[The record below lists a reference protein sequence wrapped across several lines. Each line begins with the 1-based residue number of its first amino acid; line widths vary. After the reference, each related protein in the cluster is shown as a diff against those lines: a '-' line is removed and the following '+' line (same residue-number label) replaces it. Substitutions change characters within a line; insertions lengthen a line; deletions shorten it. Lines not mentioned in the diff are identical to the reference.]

1 MFLGGKP
8 RENRI
13 PYGIRKEREGVP
25 RGDTIYR
32 ISWR

>member
-1 MFLGGKP
+1 MFLGGKPREP

-25 RGDTIYR
+25 RGDTIY
-32 ISWR
+32 